1 MFRSRKQRSMPRFN
15 IVPPRPSPDRNG
27 VAIAAIAKNEGSYLG
42 DWLSFHSLAGVRE
55 VILYDNA
62 STDDTAKIAQ
72 SFPGISTTVVP
83 WEIKAKTTGLNK
95 LLSRQS
101 LAYCHAICTFGHRYR
116 WMAFIDIDEFIV
128 PKNHRTISEALETV
142 SGFTNISLPWAMF
155 GHGGHFDKPEA
166 AVPFAYLE
174 RARNQGPETGLL
186 KFKCIVDP
194 CTVTQVS
201 AHRFKTVDMGNHTA
215 NMLGQTASLKDREKN
230 SEFVTNESL
239 QLNHYYLKSKVE
251 MERKIAAGGISSAH
265 PAHRESAIRRRV
277 PLIESEAI
285 TDFSAVEF
293 LGCHGV
299 ESTIQLREYFS

>member
-1 MFRSRKQRSMPRFN
+1 MPRFN
-15 IVPPRPSPDRNG
+15 VVPPRPSPDRNG
-27 VAIAAIAKNEGSYLG
+27 IAIAAIAKNEESYLG

-55 VILYDNA
+55 IIIYDNA
-62 STDDTAKIAQ
+62 SSDDTVKIAQ
-72 SFPGISTTVVP
+72 NFQGVPTTVVP
-83 WEIKAKTTGLNK
+83 WEIIAKSPGLNK

-101 LAYCHAICTFGHRYR
+101 LAYCHAICTFGHRYQ
-116 WMAFIDIDEFIV
+116 WMAFVDIDEFIV
-128 PKNHRTISEALETV
+128 PKNGRTISEALGTV
-142 SGFTNISLPWAMF
+142 SEFTNISLPWVMF

-174 RARNQGPETGLL
+174 RALDQGPKSGLL

-201 AHRFKTVDMGNHTA
+201 AHRFKTVEMGNITA
-215 NMLGQTASLKDREKN
+215 NMLGQTISLKDREKN

-251 MERKIAAGGISSAH
+251 MERKISAGGVSSTH
-265 PAHRESAIRRRV
+265 PARRESAIRRRV

-285 TDFSAVEF
+285 TDLSAVEF
-293 LGCHGV
+293 LGRHGV

>member
-1 MFRSRKQRSMPRFN
+1 MA
-15 IVPPRPSPDRNG
+15 IV
-27 VAIAAIAKNEGSYLG
+27 AIAKNEGSYLG

-55 VILYDNA
+55 IILYDNA

-83 WEIKAKTTGLNK
+83 WEMKAKTLGLNK

-128 PKNHRTISEALETV
+128 PKNHRTISDALETV
-142 SGFTNISLPWAMF
+142 SGFTNISLPWVMF
-155 GHGGHFDKPEA
+155 GHGGHFDKPEP

-174 RARNQGPETGLL
+174 RAYNQGPESGLL
-186 KFKCIVDP
+186 NFKCIVDP
-194 CTVTQVS
+194 GTVTQVS

-215 NMLGQTASLKDREKN
+215 NMRGQTVSIKGARRN
-230 SEFVTNESL
+230 SEFITNESL

-251 MERKIAAGGISSAH
+251 MERKIARGGVSSTH
-265 PAHRESAIRRRV
+265 PRRESMIRRRV

-285 TDFSAVEF
+285 TDLSAVEF
-293 LGCHGV
+293 LGRHGV